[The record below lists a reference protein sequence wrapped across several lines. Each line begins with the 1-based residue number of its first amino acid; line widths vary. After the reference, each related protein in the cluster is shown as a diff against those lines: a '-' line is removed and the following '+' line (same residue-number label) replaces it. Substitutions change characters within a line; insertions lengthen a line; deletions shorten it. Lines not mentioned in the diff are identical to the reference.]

1 MGRARLG
8 MVISSW
14 DRPCGVAEYGRSL
27 VKALERRG
35 LPVAVLALPPAQ
47 AAAHARALGIARLHF
62 QYEYNL
68 YETEELCATVAG
80 LAREGIESVV
90 TLHSWDPAAHENNRR
105 LREEVPRFIVTLP
118 ALRSAMQR
126 GGIDPSRV
134 AVIPIGIP
142 RYALPP
148 RPVARAAL
156 GLGGEPAVGFFGF
169 FHRHK
174 GVENLGL
181 AVRELRR
188 RYPGLR
194 GFLFASVAPNDGSR
208 RAFEAVRQ
216 FFDAHG
222 LWEGV
227 TLQEGYLPEEEV
239 VRRLHA
245 MDANVLPYA
254 ELPGLQASAAART
267 VLAALRPTVATD
279 TTHFSDLGDEV
290 VKIPDNRP
298 ERIAAAVAGLLDDP
312 EASRRLVERTV
323 GLVGRVGWD
332 QVAEAHLH
340 YYLGVLRV
348 PPGGP
353 ARRLQAW
360 VKV

>member
-1 MGRARLG
+1 MRLG
-8 MVISSW
+8 MVLSSW
-14 DRPCGVAEYGRSL
+14 GRPCGVAEYGRSL

-35 LPVAVLALPPAQ
+35 LPVAVMAGPPPQ
-47 AAAHARALGIARLHF
+47 AAAQARALGIAHLHF

-68 YETEELCATVAG
+68 FDTGELCATVAR
-80 LAREGIESVV
+80 LAGEGVESVV
-90 TLHSWDPAAHENNRR
+90 TLHSWDPGAHENNRL
-105 LREEVPRFIVTLP
+105 LRDGVPRFIVTLP

-126 GGIDPSRV
+126 AGIDGARV

-194 GFLFASVAPNDGSR
+194 CFLFASVAPNDGSR
-208 RAFEAVRQ
+208 RAFEEVRA

-245 MDANVLPYA
+245 MDVNVLPYA
-254 ELPGLQASAAART
+254 EMRGLQASAAART
-267 VLAALRPTVATD
+267 VLAALRPTVVTD
-279 TTHFSDLGDEV
+279 TTHFSDLTDGV
-290 VKIPDNRP
+290 VKIPDNAP
-298 ERIAAAVAGLLDDP
+298 DRIAAAVAGLLDHP
-312 EASRRLVERTV
+312 ETARLLVERTV
-323 GLVGRVGWD
+323 SLAARAGWD
-332 QVAEAHLH
+332 RVAESHLH

-353 ARRLQAW
+353 ARRLQAR